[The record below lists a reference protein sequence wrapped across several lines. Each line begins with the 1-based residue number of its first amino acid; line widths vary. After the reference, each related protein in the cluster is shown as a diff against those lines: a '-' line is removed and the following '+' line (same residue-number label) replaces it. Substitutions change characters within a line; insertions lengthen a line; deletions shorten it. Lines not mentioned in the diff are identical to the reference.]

1 MRKENL
7 DRIRPFCRVNQ
18 DLVRKIKVNMA
29 GVERLKGHPYLNFYQ
44 SRAIYEL
51 RRRKG
56 KLKSIGDLKIL
67 PEFNPESLA
76 RIEPYLS
83 FE

>member
-1 MRKENL
+1 MRPENL
-7 DRIRPFCRVNQ
+7 EKIRPFCKVNQ
-18 DLVRKIKVNMA
+18 DLVRRINVNMA
-29 GVERLKGHPYLNFYQ
+29 GVERLKSHPYLNFYQ

-56 KLKSIGDLKIL
+56 KLKSITDLRVL
-67 PEFNPESLA
+67 PEFNTESLSKIA
-76 RIEPYLS
+76 PYLS

>member
-1 MRKENL
+1 
-7 DRIRPFCRVNQ
+7 
-18 DLVRKIKVNMA
+18 
-29 GVERLKGHPYLNFYQ
+29 VERLKGHPYLNFYQ

-56 KLKSIGDLKIL
+56 KLKNINELKTL
-67 PEFNPESLA
+67 PEFTSESLA
-76 RIEPYLS
+76 KIEPYLS